1 MREFHNRRMAT
12 ITGIEIQGMVKHWLN
27 TPAGAYLGSS
37 YGSNIK
43 ELLQRPQAEG
53 MADAVIRKMR
63 ADIPIL
69 QSLPDGATN
78 IYSMQASPDRL
89 DLVIEVAG
97 QALQV
102 PGI

>member
-1 MREFHNRRMAT
+1 MAT
-12 ITGIEIQGMVKHWLN
+12 ITGTEIQRMVRHWLN
-27 TPAGAYLGSS
+27 TPAGSFLGSS

-43 ELLQRPQAEG
+43 ELLQRPQADG

-69 QSLPDGATN
+69 QSLPNGSIN
-78 IYSMQASPDRL
+78 IYSVRVSPDRL

-97 QALQV
+97 QAIEV
-102 PGI
+102 PGA

>member
-1 MREFHNRRMAT
+1 MAT
-12 ITGIEIQGMVKHWLN
+12 ITGTEIQKMVRHWLN
-27 TPAGAYLGSS
+27 TPAGSYLGSS

-43 ELLQRPQAEG
+43 ELLQRPQADG

-69 QSLPDGATN
+69 QSLPNGSIN
-78 IYSMQASPDRL
+78 IYSVRVSPDRL

-97 QALQV
+97 QAIEV
-102 PGI
+102 PGA